1 MKDERLFLSSY
12 SSKPTDAAIAAADD
26 DERWFARHRR
36 RVHRIRKVWEDE
48 FPNKEGTHALVTKLR
63 EGVISRTNFASHGED
78 LPNTDLQG
86 ECIWQRWGNPPL
98 SEKYGLQVFMMNVE
112 AEGSA

>member
-1 MKDERLFLSSY
+1 MTDERLFLSTY
-12 SSKPTDAAIAAADD
+12 KSKPTKAAIKAADD
-26 DERWFARHRR
+26 DERGFARHRR
-36 RVHRIRKVWEDE
+36 RTFRIRKVWEED
-48 FPNKEGTHALVTKLR
+48 FPDKEGTHALVAKLS

-78 LPNTDLQG
+78 FPNTDLQG

-98 SEKYGLQVFMMNVE
+98 SERYGLHVFMMNVE